1 MIDVSKKFKE
11 AVKKN
16 SKVSVRIKVIL
27 QNGVSEIL
35 IDGGHI
41 MSGTLKI
48 EDSVTSNGSFDIGAA
63 IINKMSVTLRNENGF
78 FDGYDLDGA
87 TFYPQIGKLRDDGVT
102 EWINKGAFIVD
113 NPTKR
118 GKLIHIEALDQ
129 LSKFELEYSEVNT
142 VYPATLRQIVADM
155 ALYCGVPVKGGDFPQ
170 STFVV
175 NERPQDSGLTCLQ
188 VLAYVAQIA
197 GCFAR
202 CDVLGYLEF
211 KWYIEVD
218 PENANHKITKM
229 ASHDIKENDI
239 VITGIKVIDTGDTNN
254 ESFYGERDYF
264 ITIDSNPLIG
274 AGKSGTVAK
283 YLGEKTKGLRF
294 RPLSCTCLSDPT
306 IEAGDSAL
314 VTDSSG
320 NNYFCY
326 VNNVTYAVGSY
337 SSIACEAKT
346 ASSNRVVPFSNESKA
361 AVIARKEASKKIE
374 VYNKSVQQ
382 LTSLMTQ
389 SFGVYK
395 TEEVA
400 EDGATIFYM
409 HDRPLLSEST
419 KIWKMTADAFAV
431 SSDGGKTWTAG
442 IDSNGNVVTNVLS
455 AIGVKAD
462 WIQTGAFTVIDEYGN
477 SIFNADK
484 DTGQV
489 STSIKTEKGTLKGF
503 IANHNLNFSYE
514 DANGNVLSGIYFDF
528 EEGVFKFDG
537 AGNFT
542 GSLNIADKF
551 IVDVF
556 GNARIYGGKY
566 YAMDEEGNIENFTSM
581 DKDGFTVYNQN
592 TEPVIKIGYPTG
604 DSGYPY
610 VRLYSEEG
618 SDEQSALVKKF
629 ANGLWVGNDAP
640 VKDTGYFYGK
650 PGYSG
655 MFYDFEDKKVYVVNG
670 NDMQNIYTGESIARF
685 G

>member
-1 MIDVSKKFKE
+1 MIDVSTKFKE
-11 AVKKN
+11 AVNEN
-16 SKVSVRIKVIL
+16 SKVSVRIKVRFPS
-27 QNGVSEIL
+27 NDSEIL
-35 IDGGHI
+35 ISGGYI

-48 EDSVTSNGSFDIGAA
+48 EDAVTSNGSFDIGAA
-63 IINKMSVTLRNENGF
+63 IINKMSVTLRNEDGF
-78 FDGYDLDGA
+78 FDAYDLDGA
-87 TFYPQIGKLRDDGVT
+87 VFYPQIGKLRDDGVT

-113 NPTKR
+113 TPTKR
-118 GKLIHIEALDQ
+118 GKLIYIEALDN

-155 ALYCGVPVKGGDFPQ
+155 ALYCGVPLKNGDFPQ
-170 STFVV
+170 SEYTVS
-175 NERPQDSGLTCLQ
+175 ERPQDSGTTCLQ
-188 VLAYVAQIA
+188 ILSYVAQIA

-202 CDVLGYLEF
+202 CDILGNLDF
-211 KWYIEVD
+211 NWYVEVD
-218 PENANHKITKM
+218 SENANHKITKL

-239 VITGIKVIDTGDTNN
+239 VITGIKVVDSGDTNN
-254 ESFYGERDYF
+254 ETLYGEKDYLL
-264 ITIDSNPLIG
+264 TIDSNPLIE
-274 AGKSGTVAK
+274 AGKSNAVAK
-283 YLGEKTKGLRF
+283 YLGEKIVGLKF

-306 IEAGDSAL
+306 IEAGDSACI
-314 VTDSSG
+314 TDSSG
-320 NNYFCY
+320 NSYFCY
-326 VNNVTYAVGSY
+326 INNTTYTVGSY
-337 SSIACEAKT
+337 TSIACEAKST
-346 ASSNRVVPFSNESKA
+346 ASNRVVPFSNETKA

-374 VYNKSVQQ
+374 VYDKSVQQ

-400 EDGATIFYM
+400 EDGSTVFYM
-409 HDRPLLSEST
+409 HDKATLSEST

-442 IDSNGNVVTNVLS
+442 IDSNGNAVVNVLS

-489 STSIKTEKGTLKGF
+489 TTSIKTEKGTLKGT
-503 IANHNLNFSYE
+503 IANHNLNFTYE
-514 DANGNVLSGIYFDF
+514 DANGKVMSGIYFDF

-537 AGNFT
+537 SGNFT

-551 IVDVF
+551 IVDIF

-581 DKDGFTVYNQN
+581 DKDGFTVY
-592 TEPVIKIGYPTG
+592 TKDAKPVIKIGYPAG
-604 DSGYPY
+604 DFGYPY
-610 VRLYSEEG
+610 MRLYSEED
-618 SDEQSALVKKF
+618 SSEQSALFKKF
-629 ANGLWVGNDAP
+629 ANGFWTGNDAP
-640 VKDTGYFYGK
+640 AEDSGYFYAK
-650 PGYSG
+650 EGYIG
-655 MFYDFEDKKVYVVNG
+655 MFYDFEDGKVYVVNG
-670 NDMQNIYTGESIARF
+670 KDMQNIYTGESIARF